1 MKELLKYLLLVMMA
15 LGSVGS
21 WAQAVGDVFTAASAG
36 DEGAVL
42 TTFQITGLE
51 PPTVQVGN
59 NNNAAISQYTVG
71 VVVLPDGVTYEGRYY
86 KVTRV
91 SDWAFRLCDQ
101 LTELHLGH
109 YVTDMGE
116 FVFSGCSHLKKVV
129 ESALRGDVNG
139 DSVIS
144 GADVTALYNVL
155 LDGTTA
161 NGDADVN
168 GDGVISGADVTA
180 LYNLLLN

>member
-1 MKELLKYLLLVMMA
+1 MVA
-15 LGSVGS
+15 LASVGA
-21 WAQAVGDVFTAASAG
+21 WAQAMGDVFTAASAG
-36 DEGAVL
+36 NDGAVR

-101 LTELHLGH
+101 LTELHLGRH
-109 YVTDMGE
+109 VDEMGE
-116 FVFSGCSHLKKVV
+116 FVFEGCSHLKKVV
-129 ESALRGDVNG
+129 TPDPALRGDVNG
-139 DSVIS
+139 DSVVS

-155 LDGTTA
+155 LDGTA
-161 NGDADVN
+161 AGGDADVN
-168 GDGVISGADVTA
+168 NDGVINGSDVTA